1 MRVCGC
7 AFAVIPKDMPTPI
20 EIVTKPLLFGARTA
34 IGVTQT
40 VVSAIQALTGGAQ
53 QPSPPQQQQS
63 QNGQADRA
71 AAERPAPA
79 RAQQQQRSSGTK
91 RRNTKPK
98 QLDDVSI
105 TRKVETELFRDRKI
119 AKGKISINT
128 AEGVVFVRGE
138 AKNPELIN
146 EIERRINEVPEV
158 KGVENLLHLPKTP
171 APTRADTPVEQQ
183 HSRRHKSS
191 PTDRPI
197 TGRVNAEKKAKRGE
211 AAPSDLAKSGKGR
224 QPAPLGSAVP
234 EGAKGPQNEEQPV
247 KGAEPGPSE
256 LAKQGGGRK
265 PAPLGS
271 NDS

>member
-1 MRVCGC
+1 
-7 AFAVIPKDMPTPI
+7 MPTPLDLA
-20 EIVTKPLLFGARTA
+20 TKPLLFGARTVFGVAQTA
-34 IGVTQT
+34 I
-40 VVSAIQALTGGAQ
+40 SAIQALTGGAE
-53 QPSPPQQQQS
+53 QPSPPQQQQQ
-63 QNGQADRA
+63 QNGRPDQAT
-71 AAERPAPA
+71 AERPAPA
-79 RAQQQQRSSGTK
+79 RAQQQRSSGAK

-211 AAPSDLAKSGKGR
+211 AAPSDLAKAKKGR

-234 EGAKGPQNEEQPV
+234 EGAKGPQNEEKPV
-247 KGAEPGPSE
+247 KGAEPGPRE
-256 LAKQGGGRK
+256 VAKQGGGRK

-271 NDS
+271 QKS

>member
-1 MRVCGC
+1 
-7 AFAVIPKDMPTPI
+7 MPTPI

-40 VVSAIQALTGGAQ
+40 AVQTIQALTGGAE
-53 QPSPPQQQQS
+53 QPSPPQAAPPQEAQERQ
-63 QNGQADRA
+63 A
-71 AAERPAPA
+71 AAEQPASA
-79 RAQQQQRSSGTK
+79 RAQAKQRKRTAQ
-91 RRNTKPK
+91 RRNTRPK

-146 EIERRINEVPEV
+146 EIERRINEIPEV

-171 APTRADTPVEQQ
+171 APTRADTPAPQQ
-183 HSRRHKSS
+183 HTRRHKTS
-191 PTDRPI
+191 PADRPI
-197 TGRVNAEKKAKRGE
+197 TGRVNAEKKSKRAE
-211 AAPSDLAKSGKGR
+211 ASPSDLAKSHKGR

-234 EGAKGPQNEEQPV
+234 EGAKGPQNEEKPV
-247 KGAEPGPSE
+247 KGAEPGPKE
-256 LAKQGGGRK
+256 LAGKGGGRQ
-265 PAPLGS
+265 PAPMGS
-271 NDS
+271 EGS

>member
-1 MRVCGC
+1 
-7 AFAVIPKDMPTPI
+7 MPTPL
-20 EIVTKPLLFGARTA
+20 EIVTKPLFFGARTA
-34 IGVTQT
+34 FGVTQT
-40 VVSAIQALTGGAQ
+40 AFRTIQALTGGAE
-53 QPSPPQQQQS
+53 QPSPPQ
-63 QNGQADRA
+63 
-71 AAERPAPA
+71 PAPEPQRESPPPA
-79 RAQQQQRSSGTK
+79 RTQGQRRRPPQ
-91 RRNTKPK
+91 RRNTRPK

-105 TRKVETELFRDRKI
+105 TRKVETELFRDRKVPK
-119 AKGKISINT
+119 AKISINT

-146 EIERRINEVPEV
+146 EIEQRIGAIPEV

-211 AAPSDLAKSGKGR
+211 AAPSDLAKSRKGR

-234 EGAKGPQNEEQPV
+234 EGAKGFVNEEQPV
-247 KGAEPGPSE
+247 KGAEPGPRE
-256 LAKQGGGRK
+256 AAEKGAGRQ

-271 NDS
+271 DGSSS